1 MQASHSR
8 SGVFEGCKYRYKLQ
22 YIDQIKVIPSTEP
35 DNALFLGTA
44 MHTGIEKDAE
54 TAVKE
59 YFFSYP
65 IIDDKHINE
74 SIKLEYLIP
83 RVKAMLP
90 KGMHEVK
97 VETPDFI
104 AYLDLLVPVGIE
116 EGIEYF
122 DLYDFKYS
130 NNIKN
135 YNDSGQ
141 LHIYKHFFEQQ
152 NPGKR
157 IRNMY
162 WVFIPKVQIRQKIG
176 EGLHQFRK
184 RIMHELEKSEIKIIP
199 VEFDYTKVVE
209 FTLKIKHMLECT
221 DFEQERSYLC
231 NWCQYQKYCEKGWE
245 YMILPKNE
253 RRKIE
258 ALSKKVLWVYGVP
271 FSGKTCL
278 ANDFPD
284 PLMLNTD
291 GNIKFIDSP
300 FIPIKDIITQE
311 GRITKR
317 KLAWEVF
324 KETVAELEKKDND
337 FKTIVVDLLEDLYE
351 HCRVYICDQMGIS
364 HESDDSF
371 RAWDKVRSEFLN
383 TLKRLIN
390 LDYENIILISHEDTT
405 KDITKKGGD
414 KVTSI
419 KPNIADKVAVKVAG
433 MVDIVARV
441 IADDSIRTLNFKSNE
456 VIFGGGRLNVKAN
469 AIPLDFD
476 ELMKV
481 YADAN
486 EGAAAKAKTETGTK
500 KGRSKGNQVQTP
512 PTAPPDDPSEP
523 PTADG
528 AAVEPVNTDNASS
541 EPEDQNTPPAETTET
556 KVESKVETTP
566 EPVKRTRKKR
576 E

>member
-1 MQASHSR
+1 
-8 SGVFEGCKYRYKLQ
+8 
-22 YIDQIKVIPSTEP
+22 
-35 DNALFLGTA
+35 